1 MSHDVFV
8 SHSSR
13 DKVVADAVV
22 AGLEQQ
28 SLRCWVAPR
37 DVIPGSLW
45 GAAIVE
51 AIESAP
57 VMVLILSANSNG
69 SPQVLRE
76 VERAVASNTIIVPF
90 RIEEIDPSGAM
101 AYYLATEHWLD
112 ALTPPLEA
120 HIGRLASSIRA
131 LLGTDE
137 SKAVPPPAP
146 ATVPTPTAARPG
158 RRTLIVIAGA
168 VLAVFL
174 AGVVGLVAI
183 TGGGNGD
190 TATVAGDTATVADDD
205 QTAASFD
212 QTAASDDQTAATA
225 DETTGGE
232 TAQST
237 DTETGAELQLTSY
250 VWDDDAGWTEH
261 ASWVSGTTDS
271 SFVAVLSAWNWDPD
285 YPAVTVRFD
294 DFMSSDSGDSFDTDS
309 LSAIWQVNKVG
320 VDGLVYGA
328 AESAGA
334 TVAIEDRQLVIRLTE
349 GLASATSEK
358 RVDLFHSVDLDGD
371 FDLSVRF
378 SLDDDFYSLASGAL
392 SLTVVCS
399 ACPEDFQAGIML
411 LGNTYQSW
419 DIAGSESRT
428 LAGTSA
434 DQLEGGLRLRGTMV
448 GG

>member
-8 SHSSR
+8 SHSSK

-22 AGLEQQ
+22 AGLEQE

-76 VERAVASNTIIVPF
+76 VERAVASTTIIVPF

-112 ALTPPLEA
+112 ALTPPLES

-174 AGVVGLVAI
+174 AGVVGLVAM

-190 TATVAGDTATVADDD
+190 TATVAGDTATVAGDD
-205 QTAASFD
+205 QTAA
-212 QTAASDDQTAATA
+212 TDDQTAATA
-225 DETTGGE
+225 AETTVGE
-232 TAQST
+232 TAEST

-261 ASWVSGTTDS
+261 ASWVSGTTDT
-271 SFVAVLSAWNWDPD
+271 SFVAVLSAWNWFPD

-309 LSAIWQVNKVG
+309 LSAIWQVSKVG
-320 VDGLVYGA
+320 VDGLVQDAA

-334 TVAIEDRQLVIRLTE
+334 AVAIEDRQLVIRLTE
-349 GLASATSEK
+349 GLASLASEK
-358 RVDLFHSVDLDGD
+358 RVDLFHGVDLDGN

-378 SLDDDFYSLASGAL
+378 SLDDDFYSLASGGL

-399 ACPEDFQAGIML
+399 ACPEDFYAGIML
-411 LGNTYQSW
+411 LGDTYQSW
-419 DIAGSESRT
+419 DTAGSESRT
-428 LAGTSA
+428 LAGTLA